1 MISLTER
8 YLGRPVPIKSNLAG
22 PANKPVYKNSLGNVT
37 DQYKR
42 KRQLDKL
49 KEKSIMNLKKNMIGQ
64 QTNPLK
70 NI

>member
-1 MISLTER
+1 MISLIER
-8 YLGRPVPIKSNLAG
+8 YLGIPDPIKSNLIG
-22 PANKPVYKNSLGNVT
+22 PSNKPIYKNSLGNVT
-37 DQYKR
+37 DKYKK

-49 KEKSIMNLKKNMIGQ
+49 KEKSIMNLKKNIVGQ